1 MPQSV
6 NLPKER
12 FLFSLQAWLLM
23 QLMLDQKHQHEYG
36 HTEPHLQS
44 AILMSSMLE
53 ILHLHGLI
61 MIYAQP
67 NAQSLQIR
75 SQIDSN

>member
-1 MPQSV
+1 M
-6 NLPKER
+6 L
-12 FLFSLQAWLLM
+12 
-23 QLMLDQKHQHEYG
+23 LMLDQRHQHEYE

-75 SQIDSN
+75 YPIGSN